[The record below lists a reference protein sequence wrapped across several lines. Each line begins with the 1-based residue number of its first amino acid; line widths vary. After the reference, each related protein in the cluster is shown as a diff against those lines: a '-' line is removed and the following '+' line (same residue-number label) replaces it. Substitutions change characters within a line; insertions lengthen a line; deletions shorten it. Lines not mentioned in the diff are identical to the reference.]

1 MGKRLFYWELAGALF
16 TAAMGTLLHF
26 VYDWSGGWGAAAAFS
41 AVNESTW
48 EHMKLLFF
56 PMFLFSVVQVCCLG
70 RNYPNFLA
78 ARGVSTVTGVA
89 LIPVLFYTYTGVLGR
104 HLLWA
109 DIAVLYLSVLGAFAL
124 DFRLLRR
131 GRFTSLWQQILG
143 RLKRM
148 KTTRQKRA
156 APFYAAAAVWLAYA
170 LVLPLYEPLHYALAA
185 GASLLAFAAAAALC
199 RGGPVGE
206 EAGKAPPE
214 KAEEPVEKKPA
225 STGNPEL
232 DKMVRDGEMAIRE
245 MKRLDE
251 NIADPGI
258 SADIVRLEQVSA
270 RIFDE
275 VRTHPEKLPQIRRFL
290 DYYLPTTLKL
300 LNAYD
305 RMSGTG
311 VSGENID
318 TTLAKVEGMM
328 RTIVAAFEKQLD
340 SLYGA
345 EALDISTDITVLENM
360 MAREGLVDSPLK
372 AEPDE
377 KKETDIRLEL

>member
-1 MGKRLFYWELAGALF
+1 MA
-16 TAAMGTLLHF
+16 
-26 VYDWSGGWGAAAAFS
+26 
-41 AVNESTW
+41 
-48 EHMKLLFF
+48 
-56 PMFLFSVVQVCCLG
+56 
-70 RNYPNFLA
+70 
-78 ARGVSTVTGVA
+78 
-89 LIPVLFYTYTGVLGR
+89 
-104 HLLWA
+104 
-109 DIAVLYLSVLGAFAL
+109 
-124 DFRLLRR
+124 
-131 GRFTSLWQQILG
+131 
-143 RLKRM
+143 
-148 KTTRQKRA
+148 
-156 APFYAAAAVWLAYA
+156 
-170 LVLPLYEPLHYALAA
+170 
-185 GASLLAFAAAAALC
+185 
-199 RGGPVGE
+199 
-206 EAGKAPPE
+206 
-214 KAEEPVEKKPA
+214 
-225 STGNPEL
+225 
-232 DKMVRDGEMAIRE
+232 RDGEMAIWE

-258 SADIVRLEQVSA
+258 STDIVRLEQVSA

>member
-1 MGKRLFYWELAGALF
+1 METNKRK
-16 TAAMGTLLHF
+16 
-26 VYDWSGGWGAAAAFS
+26 
-41 AVNESTW
+41 ST
-48 EHMKLLFF
+48 
-56 PMFLFSVVQVCCLG
+56 
-70 RNYPNFLA
+70 
-78 ARGVSTVTGVA
+78 
-89 LIPVLFYTYTGVLGR
+89 
-104 HLLWA
+104 
-109 DIAVLYLSVLGAFAL
+109 
-124 DFRLLRR
+124 
-131 GRFTSLWQQILG
+131 
-143 RLKRM
+143 
-148 KTTRQKRA
+148 

-170 LVLPLYEPLHYALAA
+170 VIFPLYEPRHYVLAA
-185 GASLLAFAAAAALC
+185 GAALLAFLVSSALC
-199 RGGPVGE
+199 RNGPAGE
-206 EAGKAPPE
+206 TARPQERTEAE
-214 KAEEPVEKKPA
+214 QQPA
-225 STGNPEL
+225 STGTAEL
-232 DKMVRDGEMAIRE
+232 DKMIRDGALAIQE

-270 RIFDE
+270 KIFEE
-275 VRTHPEKLPQIRRFL
+275 VRQHPEKLPQIRRFL

-360 MAREGLVDSPLK
+360 MAREGLTGDPLK
-372 AEPDE
+372 AETQQ
-377 KKETDIRLEL
+377 KEEDGGIQLEL